1 MKNYL
6 NELKIAVINEDIDKL
21 QKLIDT
27 APEYDTL
34 QEAQEIVAFLQQAI
48 KLLQKEK
55 NKLSVEMQKI
65 KKLQKFNNE
74 QMKNKQ
80 TFNFKA

>member
-6 NELKIAVINEDIDKL
+6 NKLKIAVINEDINKL
-21 QKLIDT
+21 EELVNET
-27 APEYDTL
+27 PEYDTIE
-34 QEAQEIVAFLQQAI
+34 EAKEIVVFLQQAI

-55 NKLSVEMQKI
+55 NKLSTEMQKI
-65 KKLQKFNNE
+65 KNLQKFNSEKSDNTE
-74 QMKNKQ
+74 

>member
-6 NELKIAVINEDIDKL
+6 NKLKIAVINEDINKL
-21 QKLIDT
+21 EELVNET
-27 APEYDTL
+27 PEYDTIE
-34 QEAQEIVAFLQQAI
+34 EAKEIVVFLQQAI

-55 NKLSVEMQKI
+55 NKLSAQMQKI
-65 KKLQKFNNE
+65 KNLQKFNSEKSDNTE
-74 QMKNKQ
+74 